1 MIREWGQLKNI
12 MSTIENKYS
21 SHPLRKWFIKQSLDH
36 PIRSIIVSLI
46 ATISVGSGVL
56 SFMIDDDMMKLL
68 PADLDSKIA
77 WDEIQDEFGST
88 ELIYIAFGEKGKSVF
103 NSKTFADMWD
113 LSKTLESTDQIEE
126 VFSLVNT
133 NRIDNVDDFMEVDD
147 LQTKRDLTQAEI
159 DDIQNYLL
167 KNPSLKKRFI
177 SENDE
182 YFVITA
188 QPYSNEQFDVF
199 SKIVVDKSDEIL
211 DGYEI
216 HYGGNAYI
224 SGIMP
229 GLIRDDAFSLMRF
242 GMLIMIFTLLLNLR
256 SIAGVAMVL
265 MVIVLSLFAMIGAM
279 GWIYYFTGSNKFLF
293 TLANTSMPIILLTI
307 ANSDG
312 VHIVSKFFRE
322 MRSKKD
328 TRKAVASTMDSL
340 LVPIFVTSV
349 TTISAFLIMTTSPI
363 QPLIGYGISM
373 SIGITWAWFLSSLLL
388 PAVISLKKWNP
399 EDTAF
404 TKPSFFEKLVDK
416 LGSAVLNHPK
426 RVFGTGI
433 TIVIIGLFG
442 VTKVTVDV
450 NMRNFFKP
458 GTEIRDSMDFMDNE
472 MNGTVDIRVRVEGDI
487 KDPQTLS
494 SMDELQ
500 SFMVKDEQVSTSF
513 SIADVVKQMH
523 RTVMN
528 DDLRYETIPE
538 NRGKVNNLFTMY
550 SMSGD
555 PDDFEALVDY
565 EYKIGLITAFADV
578 MSTEQIFS
586 YTNKLNEHIDKNFN
600 DDSKIDVTGMIV
612 VFRDLVILIVQSSFI
627 SIFASLLVIGILAS
641 LFFKRALWGL
651 LAVVPLTSAV
661 IINFGFMG
669 FFGIELSHVTAILSS
684 IIIGVGV
691 DFAIHYISQ
700 YRRLSR
706 TISSKTVS
714 KEVVEDVGY
723 PIVLDAASNMGFGA
737 LVFSTFVP
745 IQYIGGLMVFAML
758 STSLGTLTI
767 LSALTELMKNRL
779 IKGEIS

>member
-1 MIREWGQLKNI
+1 

-113 LSKTLESTDQIEE
+113 LSKTLEATDQIEE

-211 DGYEI
+211 DSYEI

-612 VFRDLVILIVQSSFI
+612 VFRDLVILIVQSSFV